1 MKVLHGFSTFRRSP
15 WMAVTSRVTA
25 GVGAGYVFI
34 ACWVPLLALVLA
46 LAGMQRSEAVV
57 LSAMLGFLFYL
68 GILLWAFTVRSLAR
82 LWTTLIL
89 ASAAAAGLL
98 FLIR

>member
-1 MKVLHGFSTFRRSP
+1 MTASHGFSAFYRSP
-15 WMAVTSRVTA
+15 WMAVTLRVTA

-34 ACWVPLLALVLA
+34 ACWVPLLALALA
-46 LAGMQRSEAVV
+46 LAGMQRSEGVV

-68 GILLWAFTVRSLAR
+68 GILLWAFSVRSLAR
-82 LWTTLIL
+82 LWTTLTL
-89 ASAAAAGLL
+89 ASATAAGLL